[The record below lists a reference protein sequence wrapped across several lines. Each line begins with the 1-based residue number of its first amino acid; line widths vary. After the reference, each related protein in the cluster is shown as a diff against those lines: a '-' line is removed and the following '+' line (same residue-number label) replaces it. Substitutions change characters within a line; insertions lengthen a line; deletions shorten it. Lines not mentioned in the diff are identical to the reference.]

1 MPDLINFLSYRII
14 DVTSL
19 KEIYKRWYPNMKFYY
34 KNSCHR
40 ALDDINESIKEL
52 QFYKNKIFK

>member
-1 MPDLINFLSYRII
+1 MPNLINFLSYRII

-34 KNSCHR
+34 KKSCHR
-40 ALDDINESIKEL
+40 ALEDIEQSI
-52 QFYKNKIFK
+52 